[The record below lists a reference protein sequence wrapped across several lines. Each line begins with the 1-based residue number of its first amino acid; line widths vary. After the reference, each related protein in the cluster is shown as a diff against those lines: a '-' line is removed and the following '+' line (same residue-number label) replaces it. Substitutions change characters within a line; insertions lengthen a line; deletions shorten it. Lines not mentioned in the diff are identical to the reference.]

1 MAGPVE
7 EFSTSRGSN
16 VFASF
21 SKFRLLIHFSLTSRN
36 SISFSTLCIKPS
48 FTSTIPWSRSS
59 GYMSAAS
66 SPVDPHSNQIQI
78 PLSQEVSHAKVSTFE
93 SQHQLWWEPKRRIA
107 LTLEQDNNSVRNP
120 NFLRSSER
128 WVRPGRA
135 TSLSVVSLIPLW
147 ECALG
152 AAKPCQPLPQSPC
165 LPLHFNHSHNTHTH
179 NLQSQHPLPLTPSPP
194 PCTPSPSPRLAEGFL
209 RARWHVHSP
218 LSHFLFVSI
227 SLSCLSKTSC
237 TASHTTVHVDPA
249 TFNFQSNCSTSK
261 AISIF

>member
-179 NLQSQHPLPLTPSPP
+179 TTFRVNTPFPWHQALHPAP
-194 PCTPSPSPRLAEGFL
+194 PSPRLAEGFL

-218 LSHFLFVSI
+218 LSHFL
-227 SLSCLSKTSC
+227 CLYQS
-237 TASHTTVHVDPA
+237 VL
-249 TFNFQSNCSTSK
+249 FFQNILYCKPHNCSCRPCHFQLSE
-261 AISIF
+261 

>member
-16 VFASF
+16 VFASV

-36 SISFSTLCIKPS
+36 SISLSTLCIKPS
-48 FTSTIPWSRSS
+48 FTSRIPWSRSS

-120 NFLRSSER
+120 KFLRSSER
-128 WVRPGRA
+128 WVRPERA

-165 LPLHFNHSHNTHTH
+165 LPLHFNHSHNTHTQPSESTPPS
-179 NLQSQHPLPLTPSPP
+179 LSLHPFPLTPSPP
-194 PCTPSPSPRLAEGFL
+194 PCTPL
-209 RARWHVHSP
+209 P
-218 LSHFLFVSI
+218 LS
-227 SLSCLSKTSC
+227 
-237 TASHTTVHVDPA
+237 
-249 TFNFQSNCSTSK
+249 
-261 AISIF
+261 

>member
-48 FTSTIPWSRSS
+48 FTSTIPCSRSS

-135 TSLSVVSLIPLW
+135 TSICSVSDPTVRVCSWGSQALSAPPSV
-147 ECALG
+147 
-152 AAKPCQPLPQSPC
+152 PLPATTLQS
-165 LPLHFNHSHNTHTH
+165 LTQHTHTTFRV
-179 NLQSQHPLPLTPSPP
+179 NTPFPWHQALHAGP
-194 PCTPSPSPRLAEGFL
+194 PSPSPRLAEGFL